1 MLPCRNGSHL
11 YTGRQT
17 CLSQRPGSGTSER
30 CNSGSTDP
38 AKLKVSGDFMSLY
51 QAYLEQI
58 EGRKEQGLKPK
69 PIDDGSLVAELIAQI
84 KDADHAHRADSL
96 NFLIYNTLP
105 GTTSAAG
112 VKAAFL
118 KEIILGEAVVAEI
131 TPAFAFELLSHMKG
145 GPSVEV
151 LLDLALGDDAAIASD
166 AAEILKTQ
174 VFLYEAD
181 TNRLKAAFEAGSAI
195 ARDII
200 ESYAE
205 AEFFTKLPEIEDEI
219 KVVTYIAA
227 EGDISTDLLSPGN
240 QAHSRSDRELHG
252 KCMISE
258 QAQDEIRKLQA
269 QHPDKQVMLI
279 AEKGTMGVG
288 SSRMSGV
295 NNVALWTGRQASPY
309 VPFVN
314 VAPIVAGTNG
324 ISPIFLT
331 TVGVTGGIGID
342 LKNWVKK
349 LDADGNPILNND
361 DNPILEQKYSV
372 ETGTILTINT
382 KDKMLLDEDGGEA
395 LVDVSS
401 SFTPQKLEFMK
412 AGGSYAI
419 VFGKMLQTF
428 ACETLGV
435 ELKSAYAPS
444 KEVSVE
450 GQGLTAVEKIF
461 NANAVGVAP
470 GTVLHAGSD
479 ARVRVNIVGS
489 QDTTG
494 LMTAQELEAM
504 AATVISPTVDGAY
517 QSGCHT
523 ASVWDIKAQENTPR
537 LMKFMHDF
545 GLITGRDPKDVYHPM
560 TDVIHKVLNDI
571 TVDDWAII
579 IGGDSHT
586 RMSKG
591 VAFGADSGTV
601 ALALATGEATM
612 PIPESVKVT
621 FKGSMADHMDFR
633 DVVHATQTQMLKQ
646 FGDNV
651 FQGRIIEVHIGTLL
665 ADQAFTFTDWTA
677 EMKAKAS
684 ICISEDATLIESL
697 EIAKHRI
704 QIMIDKGMEN
714 DNRMLQGLIDIADQ
728 RIAQI
733 RSGEKPALAPDAN
746 ASYFAEV
753 VVDLDQIV
761 EPMIADP
768 DVNNA
773 DVSKRYTHDTIRPI
787 SFYGADKKVDL
798 GFVGSCM
805 VHKGDVK
812 IVAQMLR
819 NLEKSSGKVEFNAPL
834 VVAAPTYNIIDELKA
849 EGDWDILQKYS
860 GFEFDDSKPKTSAR
874 TEYENILYLE
884 RPGCNLCMGNQEK
897 AAKGDTV
904 LATSTRLF
912 KGRVVEDA
920 GDKKGESLLAS
931 TPVVVLSAILGRTPT
946 LDEYKTAVDGID
958 LTKFAPPLAKPGTTQ
973 SAHF

>member
-1 MLPCRNGSHL
+1 
-11 YTGRQT
+11 
-17 CLSQRPGSGTSER
+17 
-30 CNSGSTDP
+30 
-38 AKLKVSGDFMSLY
+38 MSLY
-51 QAYLEQI
+51 TAYLKET
-58 EGRKEQGLKPK
+58 ETRKQDGLNPK
-69 PIDDGSLVAELIAQI
+69 PIDDGPLTAELIAQI
-84 KDADHAHRADSL
+84 KDKGNHHRASSL
-96 NFLIYNTLP
+96 NFFIYNTLP
-105 GTTSAAG
+105 GTTASAD

-118 KEIILGEAVVAEI
+118 KEIILGQADVPEI
-131 TPAFAFELLSHMKG
+131 TTAFAFKLLSHMKG
-145 GPSVEV
+145 GPSVRA
-151 LLDLALGDDAAIASD
+151 LLDIALGDDVGIAEN
-166 AAEILKTQ
+166 AAEVLKTQ

-181 TNRLKAAFEAGSAI
+181 TDCIKKAYMAGNII
-195 ARDII
+195 AKNLL
-200 ESYAE
+200 ESYAK
-205 AEFFTKLPEIEDEI
+205 AEFFTKLPDIDNEI

-240 QAHSRSDRELHG
+240 QAHSRADRELHG
-252 KCMISE
+252 KCFISE
-258 QAQDEIRKLQA
+258 AAQKEIEALKLE
-269 QHPDKQVMLI
+269 HPDKQVMLI

-295 NNVALWTGRQASPY
+295 NNVALWTGKQASPY

-314 VAPIVAGTNG
+314 FAPVVAGTNG

-331 TVGVTGGIGID
+331 TVGVTGGIGVD

-349 LDADGNPILNND
+349 LDEDGKPILNNDGNPIL
-361 DNPILEQKYSV
+361 EQRYSV
-372 ETGTILTINT
+372 ETGTVLIINT
-382 KDKMLLDEDGGEA
+382 KKKKLYCENGDEE
-395 LVDVSS
+395 LVDMAP
-401 SFTPQKLEFMK
+401 SFTPQKMEFMK

-419 VFGKMLQTF
+419 VFGKKLQTF
-428 ACETLGV
+428 AAEALGI
-435 ELKSAYAPS
+435 ELKSAFAPP
-444 KEVSVE
+444 KEISSE

-461 NANAVGVAP
+461 NANAR
-470 GTVLHAGSD
+470 GTTPDKVLHAGSD
-479 ARVRVNIVGS
+479 VRVKVNIVGS

-494 LMTAQELEAM
+494 LMTSQELEAM
-504 AATVISPTVDGAY
+504 AATVISPSVDGAY

-523 ASVWDIKAQENTPR
+523 ASVWDAKAQANTPR
-537 LMKFMHDF
+537 LMRFMNDF
-545 GLITGRDPKDVYHPM
+545 GLITARDPKGVYHSM

-612 PIPESVKVT
+612 PIPESVKVS
-621 FKGSMADHMDFR
+621 FKGKMAHHMDFR
-633 DVVHATQTQMLKQ
+633 DVVHATQAQMLQQ

-677 EMKAKAS
+677 EMKAKGS
-684 ICISEDATLIESL
+684 ICVSEDETLIQSL
-697 EIAKHRI
+697 KIAKARI
-704 QIMIDKGMEN
+704 QIMIEKGM
-714 DNRMLQGLIDIADQ
+714 DNGVAMLQGLVNIADD

-733 RSGEKPALAPDAN
+733 SSGQKPALAPDVN
-746 ASYFAEV
+746 AKYFAEV
-753 VVDLDQIV
+753 VVDLEAIN

-787 SFYGADKKVDL
+787 SFYKAEKKVDL

-819 NLEKSSGKVEFNAPL
+819 NLEKENGQVEFKAPL

-849 EGDWDILQKYS
+849 EGDWKVLQKYS
-860 GFEFDDSKPKTSAR
+860 GFEFDDFAPKMTAR

-912 KGRVVEDA
+912 QGRVVADLE
-920 GDKKGESLLAS
+920 DKKGESLLAS

-946 LDEYKTAVDGID
+946 LEEYTNAVEGID
-958 LTKFAPPLAKPGTTQ
+958 LTKFSPPAQKPFASL
-973 SAHF
+973 SAHY

>member
-1 MLPCRNGSHL
+1 MSQ
-11 YTGRQT
+11 YDDY
-17 CLSQRPGSGTSER
+17 LSEIAS
-30 CNSGSTDP
+30 
-38 AKLKVSGDFMSLY
+38 
-51 QAYLEQI
+51 
-58 EGRKEQGLKPK
+58 RKEQGLSPK
-69 PIDDGSLVAELIAQI
+69 PIDDGALIKEIIGHIQ
-84 KDADHAHRADSL
+84 DAGSPHRPDCL
-96 NFLIYNTLP
+96 HFFIYNALP

-112 VKAAFL
+112 EKARFL
-118 KEIILGEAVVAEI
+118 KDIILGNAMVEEI

-151 LLDLALGDDAAIASD
+151 LLDLALGQDEVVARD
-166 AAEILKTQ
+166 AAEVLKTQ

-181 TNRLKAAFEAGSAI
+181 TDRIKEAYDAGNSVAA
-195 ARDII
+195 DLLD
-200 ESYAE
+200 SYAN
-205 AEFFTKLPEIEDEI
+205 AEFFTKLPDIDEEI

-240 QAHSRSDRELHG
+240 QAHSRADRELHG

-258 QAQDEIRKLQA
+258 QAQQEIEALKLKL
-269 QHPDKQVMLI
+269 PDHRVMLI

-295 NNVALWTGRQASPY
+295 NNVALWTGKQASPY

-314 VAPIVAGTNG
+314 IAPVVAGTNG

-331 TVGVTGGIGID
+331 TVGVTGGIGVD

-349 LDADGNPILNND
+349 TDEDGNPILNND
-361 DNPILEQKYSV
+361 GNPVLEERYSV
-372 ETGTILTINT
+372 ETGTVFKINT
-382 KDKMLLDEDGGEA
+382 KQKKLYSEDGKDE
-395 LVDVSS
+395 LVDMAG
-401 SFTPQKLEFMK
+401 SFTPQKMEFMK

-419 VFGKMLQTF
+419 VFGKKLQTF
-428 ACETLGV
+428 AAETLGIDPLPV
-435 ELKSAYAPS
+435 FAPS
-444 KEVSVE
+444 KEISHE

-470 GTVLHAGSD
+470 GKVLHAGSD
-479 ARVRVNIVGS
+479 VRVQVNIVGS

-494 LMTAQELEAM
+494 PMTAQELEAM
-504 AATVISPTVDGAY
+504 AATVLSPSVDGAY

-523 ASVWDIKAQENTPR
+523 ASVWDLKAQANTPK
-537 LMKFMHDF
+537 LMAFMNKF
-545 GLITGRDPKDVYHPM
+545 GLVTGRDPKGLYHSM

-601 ALALATGEATM
+601 ALALATGEASM

-621 FKGSMADHMDFR
+621 FKGAMADHMDFR
-633 DVVHATQTQMLKQ
+633 DVVHATQAQMLAQ
-646 FGDNV
+646 HGDNV

-684 ICISEDATLIESL
+684 ICISSDDTLIKSL
-697 EIAKHRI
+697 ELAKHRI
-704 QIMIDKGMEN
+704 QIMIDKGMEHEN
-714 DNRMLQGLIDIADQ
+714 GMLQKLIGIAET

-733 RSGEKPALAPDAN
+733 RSGEKPALAPDDN
-746 ASYFAEV
+746 AKYFAEV
-753 VVDLDQIV
+753 VVDLDEII

-768 DVNNA
+768 DVNNV

-787 SFYGADKKVDL
+787 SFYRAEKKVDL

-805 VHKGDVK
+805 VHKGDIK

-819 NLEKSSGKVEFNAPL
+819 NLEAANGDVTFQAPL
-834 VVAAPTYNIIDELKA
+834 VVAAPTYNIIDELKE
-849 EGDWDILQKYS
+849 EGDWEILQKYC
-860 GFEFDDSKPKTSAR
+860 GFEFDDTAPKQKAR

-912 KGRVVEDA
+912 QGRVVADSET
-920 GDKKGESLLAS
+920 KKGESLLGS

-946 LDEYKTAVDGID
+946 LEEYKVAVEGID
-958 LTKFAPPLAKPGTTQ
+958 LTKFAPPVQKPLDTL
-973 SAHF
+973 SVHF

>member
-1 MLPCRNGSHL
+1 
-11 YTGRQT
+11 
-17 CLSQRPGSGTSER
+17 
-30 CNSGSTDP
+30 
-38 AKLKVSGDFMSLY
+38 MSLY
-51 QAYLEQI
+51 TDYLTEI
-58 EGRKEQGLKPK
+58 ETRKEQGLNPK
-69 PIDDGSLVAELIAQI
+69 PIDDGDLTKEVISHI
-84 KDADHAHRADSL
+84 KDTGSPHREDCL
-96 NFLIYNTLP
+96 RFFIYNTLP

-112 VKAAFL
+112 EKARFL
-118 KEIILGEAVVAEI
+118 KEIILGEVQVAEI

-151 LLDLALGDDAAIASD
+151 LLDLALGTDEGIACD
-166 AAEILKTQ
+166 AAEVLKTQ

-181 TNRLKAAFEAGSAI
+181 TDRIKAAYEAGNAI
-195 ARDII
+195 AADLLD
-200 ESYAE
+200 SYAK
-205 AEFFTKLPEIEDEI
+205 AEFFTKLPEVDEEI

-240 QAHSRSDRELHG
+240 QAHSRADRELHG
-252 KCMISE
+252 KCLISE
-258 QAQDEIRKLQA
+258 RAQKEIEALKIKL
-269 QHPDKQVMLI
+269 PDHRVMLI

-295 NNVALWTGRQASPY
+295 NNVALWTGKQASPY

-314 VAPIVAGTNG
+314 IAPVVAGTNG

-331 TVGVTGGIGID
+331 TVGVTGGIGVD

-349 LDADGNPILNND
+349 VDEDGKPILNND
-361 DNPILEQKYSV
+361 GNPVLEQRYSV
-372 ETGTILTINT
+372 ETGTVLTINT
-382 KDKMLLDEDGGEA
+382 KHKKLYNEDGSEE
-395 LVDVSS
+395 LVDMAA
-401 SFTPQKLEFMK
+401 SFTPQKMEFMR

-419 VFGKMLQTF
+419 VFGKKLQTF
-428 ACETLGV
+428 AAETLGIEPPLV
-435 ELKSAYAPS
+435 FAPS
-444 KEVSVE
+444 KEVSHE

-470 GTVLHAGSD
+470 GKVLHAGSD
-479 ARVRVNIVGS
+479 VRVRVNIVGS

-494 LMTAQELEAM
+494 PMTAQELEAM
-504 AATVISPTVDGAY
+504 AATVLSPSVDGAY

-523 ASVWDIKAQENTPR
+523 ASVWDAKAQANTPK
-537 LMKFMHDF
+537 LMAFMHKF
-545 GLITGRDPKDVYHPM
+545 GLVTGRDPKGVYHAM

-621 FKGSMADHMDFR
+621 FKGEMAPHMDFR
-633 DVVHATQTQMLKQ
+633 DVVHATQAQMLAQ
-646 FGDNV
+646 HGDNV

-684 ICISEDATLIESL
+684 ICISNDETLIASL
-697 EIAKHRI
+697 ELAKHRI

-714 DNRMLQGLIDIADQ
+714 DAKMLQGLIDIADK

-733 RSGEKPALAPDAN
+733 RSGEKPALAPDDTAKY
-746 ASYFAEV
+746 AAEV
-753 VVDLDQIV
+753 VVDLDEIV

-787 SFYGADKKVDL
+787 SFYRAEKKVDL

-805 VHKGDVK
+805 VHKGDIK
-812 IVAQMLR
+812 IVAQMLC
-819 NLEKSSGKVEFNAPL
+819 NLEAEYGTVKFKAPL
-834 VVAAPTYNIIDELKA
+834 VVAAPTYNIIDELKE
-849 EGDWDILQKYS
+849 EGDWAILQKYC
-860 GFEFDDSKPKTSAR
+860 GFEFDDSAPKTTAR

-912 KGRVVEDA
+912 QGRVVADSET
-920 GDKKGESLLAS
+920 KKGESLLGS

-946 LDEYKTAVDGID
+946 LEEYKVAVEGID
-958 LTKFAPPLAKPGTTQ
+958 LTKFAPPLQKPAL
-973 SAHF
+973 SRSVHF

>member
-1 MLPCRNGSHL
+1 MSF
-11 YTGRQT
+11 YT
-17 CLSQRPGSGTSER
+17 
-30 CNSGSTDP
+30 
-38 AKLKVSGDFMSLY
+38 
-51 QAYLEQI
+51 AYLEEI
-58 EGRKEQGLKPK
+58 ENRKEQGLDPK
-69 PIDDGSLVAELIAQI
+69 PIEDGELTTEVVFQI
-84 KDADHAHRADSL
+84 KDIENGHRQDSL
-96 NFLIYNTLP
+96 KFFIYNTLP

-112 VKAAFL
+112 VKAKFL
-118 KEIILGEAVVAEI
+118 KEIILGSSVVEEI
-131 TPAFAFELLSHMKG
+131 SPTFAFELLAHMKG

-151 LLDLALGDDAAIASD
+151 LLDLALGDDPAIAGES
-166 AAEILKTQ
+166 AEVLKTQ

-181 TNRLKAAFEAGSAI
+181 TERLKAKYANGNKVAK
-195 ARDII
+195 DIL
-200 ESYAE
+200 ESYAK
-205 AEFFTKLPEIEDEI
+205 AEFFTRLPEIEEEI

-258 QAQDEIRKLQA
+258 EAQVEIQELQK
-269 QHPDKQVMLI
+269 QHPDKRVMLI

-295 NNVALWTGRQASPY
+295 NNVALWTGQPSSPY
-309 VPFVN
+309 IPFVN
-314 VAPIVAGTNG
+314 IAPIIAGTNG

-349 LDADGNPILNND
+349 LDADGNPIFNID
-361 DNPILEQKYSV
+361 DNPILEKAYSV
-372 ETGTILTINT
+372 ETGTVLTINT
-382 KDKMLLDEDGGEA
+382 KDKKLYGDKRGNE
-395 LVDVSS
+395 LVDISS
-401 SFTPQKLEFMK
+401 SLTPQKVEFIK

-419 VFGKMLQTF
+419 VFGKKLQSF
-428 ACETLGV
+428 ASEALGIK
-435 ELKSAYAPS
+435 LKSAFASS
-444 KEVSVE
+444 KEISHE

-461 NANAVGVAP
+461 NQNAVGVSA
-470 GTVLHAGSD
+470 GTALHTGSD
-479 ARVRVNIVGS
+479 VRVRVNIVGS

-494 LMTAQELEAM
+494 LMTSQELESM

-523 ASVWDIKAQENTPR
+523 ASVWDSKAQKNTPK
-537 LMKFMHDF
+537 LMKFMNKF
-545 GLITGRDPKDVYHPM
+545 GLVTARDPKGVYHSM

-612 PIPESVKVT
+612 VIPESVKVT
-621 FKGSMADHMDFR
+621 FKGSMKDHMDFR
-633 DVVHATQTQMLKQ
+633 DVVHATQAQMLKQ

-651 FQGRIIEVHIGTLL
+651 FQGRIIEVHMGTLL
-665 ADQAFTFTDWTA
+665 ADQAFTFTDWSA
-677 EMKAKAS
+677 EMKAKAA
-684 ICISEDATLIESL
+684 ICISQDETLIESL
-697 EIAKHRI
+697 EIAKSRI

-714 DNRMLQGLIDIADQ
+714 ENLTLRGLIDIAEK
-728 RIAQI
+728 RISEI
-733 RSGEKPALAPDAN
+733 KLGEKPALAPDEN
-746 ASYFAEV
+746 AKYYAEV
-753 VVDLDQIV
+753 VVHLDQID
-761 EPMIADP
+761 EPMIVDP
-768 DVNNA
+768 DVNNV

-787 SFYGADKKVDL
+787 SFYGAEKKVDL

-805 VHKGDVK
+805 VHKGDMK
-812 IVAQMLR
+812 IVAQMLK
-819 NLEKSSGKVEFNAPL
+819 NLENKFGDVKFKAPL
-834 VVAAPTYNIIDELKA
+834 VVAAPTYNIIDELKE
-849 EGDWDILQKYS
+849 EGDWAVLQKYS
-860 GFEFDDSKPKTSAR
+860 GFEFDDSAPKMSAR
-874 TEYENILYLE
+874 VEYENILYLE

-912 KGRVVEDA
+912 QGRVVEDTEE
-920 GDKKGESLLAS
+920 KKGESLLAS
-931 TPVVVLSAILGRTPT
+931 TPVVVLSAILGRTPDI
-946 LDEYKTAVDGID
+946 DEYKTAVKGID
-958 LTKFAPPLAKPGTTQ
+958 LTKFSPPLEKTKTKS

>member
-1 MLPCRNGSHL
+1 
-11 YTGRQT
+11 
-17 CLSQRPGSGTSER
+17 
-30 CNSGSTDP
+30 
-38 AKLKVSGDFMSLY
+38 MSLY
-51 QAYLEQI
+51 ESYLVDI
-58 EGRKEQGLKPK
+58 ENRKKQDLKPK
-69 PIDDGSLVAELIAQI
+69 PIDDGALLKDVIAHI
-84 KDADHAHRADSL
+84 KDTNSPHRKDCL
-96 NFLIYNTLP
+96 GYFIYNTLP

-112 VKAAFL
+112 EKAKFL
-118 KEIILGEAVVAEI
+118 KEIILGDAEVEEI
-131 TPAFAFELLSHMKG
+131 SPEFAFELLSHMKG
-145 GPSVEV
+145 GPSIEV
-151 LLDLALGDDAAIASD
+151 LLDIALADDEAKAKAAAD
-166 AAEILKTQ
+166 VLKTQ
-174 VFLYEAD
+174 VFLYDAD
-181 TNRLKAAFEAGSAI
+181 TSRLKEAFDAGNAI
-195 ARDII
+195 AKDIL
-200 ESYAE
+200 ESYAK
-205 AEFFTKLPEIEDEI
+205 AEFFTKLPDIQEKI
-219 KVVTYIAA
+219 KVVTYVAA

-258 QAQDEIRKLQA
+258 RAQAEIQALKL
-269 QHPDKQVMLI
+269 QHPDKQVMLV

-295 NNVALWTGRQASPY
+295 NNVALWTGKQASPY

-314 VAPIVAGTNG
+314 IAPIVAGTNG

-349 LDADGNPILNND
+349 LDGDGKPILNNDGNPILD
-361 DNPILEQKYSV
+361 QQYSV
-372 ETGTILTINT
+372 ETGTVMTINT
-382 KDKMLLDEDGGEA
+382 KDKKLYTEDEDEE
-395 LVDVSS
+395 LVDIGS
-401 SFTPQKLEFMK
+401 SFSPQKVEFIK

-419 VFGKMLQTF
+419 VFGKKLQSF
-428 ACETLGV
+428 ACDALGV
-435 ELKSAYAPS
+435 EFKSAFAPS
-444 KEVSVE
+444 KEVSID

-461 NANAVGVAP
+461 NANAVGVTTDKP
-470 GTVLHAGSD
+470 LHAGSD
-479 ARVRVNIVGS
+479 VRVKVNIVGS

-523 ASVWDIKAQENTPR
+523 ASVWDFKAQENTPR
-537 LMKFMHDF
+537 LMQFMHKF
-545 GLITGRDPKDVYHPM
+545 GLVTGRDPKDQYHPM

-571 TVDDWAII
+571 TVDDWSII

-621 FKGSMADHMDFR
+621 FKGKMADHMDFR
-633 DVVHATQTQMLKQ
+633 DVVHATQAQMLQQ

-697 EIAKHRI
+697 EIAKSRI
-704 QIMIDKGMEN
+704 QTMIDKGMDN
-714 DNRMLQGLIDIADQ
+714 DNKMLQGLVDIANN

-733 RSGEKPALAPDAN
+733 KSGEKPALKPDDN
-746 ASYFAEV
+746 AEYFAEV
-753 VVDLDQIV
+753 VVDLDAIN

-773 DVSKRYTHDTIRPI
+773 DISKRYTHDTIRPI
-787 SFYGADKKVDL
+787 SFYMAEKKVDL

-805 VHKGDVK
+805 VHKGDIK

-819 NLEKSSGKVEFNAPL
+819 NLEKSSGDVEFKAPL
-834 VVAAPTYNIIDELKA
+834 VVAAPTYNIIDELKE
-849 EGDWDILQKYS
+849 EGDWSILQKYS
-860 GFEFDDSKPKTSAR
+860 GFEFDDSAPKQESR
-874 TEYENILYLE
+874 TEYDNILYLE

-904 LATSTRLF
+904 MATSTRLF
-912 KGRVVEDA
+912 KGRVVEDS
-920 GDKKGESLLAS
+920 DSKKGESLLAS

-946 LDEYKTAVDGID
+946 IDEYKDAVVGID
-958 LTKFAPPLAKPGTTQ
+958 LTKFAPPVQKPQNTM